1 MQYGRS
7 SMGGLTQRRAQAPV
21 QTPAHSQRQ
30 RGVALVVV
38 LLFLV
43 AITGI
48 SVWTVRQSMLAE
60 GMARN
65 QMDQEVARQAA
76 ESALRDAERDIDTAS
91 LGQLPDNASCQRN
104 PAPADSV
111 GLNPAEFKA
120 DCSRGLCLKDD
131 ASYAVTNWATA
142 DASNQSVAEPWWPTG
157 KGGLWNDDPDEKP
170 VRVPATAGNCDFTG
184 GVPMG
189 TYTGVPAI
197 EGVAKQPEYI
207 IEAFHRKNVRM
218 NLEETQVTGSREK
231 TNQWS
236 TMYRITARGYG
247 YSQRTQVV
255 LQTVFFP

>member
-120 DCSRGLCLKDD
+120 DCSGGLCLKDD

-189 TYTGVPAI
+189 INVVTTDNKALVFMEIGETGKYPDELKAI
-197 EGVAKQPEYI
+197 RA
-207 IEAFHRKNVRM
+207 
-218 NLEETQVTGSREK
+218 
-231 TNQWS
+231 
-236 TMYRITARGYG
+236 TMRSDAADEQKLLDT
-247 YSQRTQVV
+247 
-255 LQTVFFP
+255 LK